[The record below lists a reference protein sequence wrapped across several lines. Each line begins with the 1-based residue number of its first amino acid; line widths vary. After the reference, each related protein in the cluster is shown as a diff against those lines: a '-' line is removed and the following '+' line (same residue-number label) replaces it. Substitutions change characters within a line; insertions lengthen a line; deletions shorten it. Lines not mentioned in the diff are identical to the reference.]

1 MPAIVFEIWTALAA
15 RSEHIAALNGSKH
28 VIMTLCPVFYGFM
41 LAIDIANYTPHL
53 DAFRHDAGLPSSIL
67 IEHLPKPLVMNCVT
81 YSKERMQRAVIGIQ
95 QVHSAF
101 IEHNDPYPKNILIV
115 PGHLERVVW
124 VDLDVAIVYPND
136 IYIGKNGRSRIEFET
151 EVVKSFGQ
159 LLEEDQEEGPPPK
172 HKILLGMTPSSVHRH
187 TPKDKIMEAASHCL
201 LCLIERRHLDL
212 PGCRHSGL
220 IR

>member
-41 LAIDIANYTPHL
+41 LAIDIANCTPHL

-159 LLEEDQEEGPPPK
+159 LLVRLHRDT
-172 HKILLGMTPSSVHRH
+172 LLAFPG
-187 TPKDKIMEAASHCL
+187 
-201 LCLIERRHLDL
+201 LIEADNIYRKKIRKRVRH
-212 PGCRHSGL
+212 PNTKYY
-220 IR
+220 

>member
-1 MPAIVFEIWTALAA
+1 MTLFRCSFTITGVSWVCPRSYSRFGPNLAA

-41 LAIDIANYTPHL
+41 LAIDIANCTPHL

-124 VDLDVAIVYPND
+124 VDLDVAIAYPND

-159 LLEEDQEEGPPPK
+159 LLVR
-172 HKILLGMTPSSVHRH
+172 LHRDAFACF
-187 TPKDKIMEAASHCL
+187 PWPD
-201 LCLIERRHLDL
+201 R
-212 PGCRHSGL
+212 G
-220 IR
+220 